1 MKIRRLSLENY
12 KSYKN
17 ATINFDEGINC
28 ILGKNGA
35 GKSTIIEAIGTTLF
49 NYDIRKSQ
57 FQVRYGEKTAKLELE
72 YEGKDGTI
80 YIITKKVGNNSSVKI
95 KNLNT
100 NEIIENTSNVYT
112 YVKETLGIKQERS
125 LPEIYKEIIAVP
137 QGEFVSVFLETEAER
152 KKKIDNLFNLDIYN
166 DIWKKLGEIESLNRE
181 NISSVEKDKKY
192 LDGQVVDIE
201 EVRDNVNKANK
212 SINSTNEK
220 IENINN
226 DIKDISN
233 KISEQNDIKNRLDEK
248 QSKYNELEKSIN
260 ILDAEISTLNEALID
275 INKSIEMV
283 NSNKEAYEKYNNYVE
298 KEKEQD
304 ERIKE
309 FNEKNSALTEEKS
322 NLKIFKEKVKSND
335 ETINKNNFKIGGIE
349 GEKASL
355 IKTIFEMENNLEQL
369 KIDYNKFETSV
380 NEFESSIND
389 EKSGLKE
396 TNNNYLKI
404 NLEYQTVCNFRNVD
418 IDEIKSSIESI
429 EKSKQVKKGLDD
441 KIKEINDQL
450 SMSKATKLNIEKNM
464 ASLQE
469 GRCPIFNNTCSNL
482 GDNNLIVLL
491 AEETDKIKRL
501 SEESEKLSSELSKYE
516 DLDSQLYTLN
526 YNKENYNQY
535 LEVSNKLINDIK
547 NLNLFDIENIG
558 IEEAL
563 KKVEEII
570 KDKEK
575 EIGLKEKQLETK
587 KKELFKSNTEIVNK
601 KAEFGGKNL
610 ELSNKNND
618 IEECKNQIKAA
629 EKNNVEVQKSI
640 EECNNKIKELNAA
653 INKLKDCNDLKQY
666 YINMQGTVKQGHD
679 LYMKNVENAS
689 KYDEKI
695 GQINGKKT
703 EKQNIIKVFNELK
716 EEISD
721 IKIHFNNDEY
731 EKNKELLGTLQGDLV
746 KNEALLNEFKKQYT
760 NASAQLAQKEKI
772 VNDIQE
778 KEKLIDKYGKVNDYI
793 VAVRNI
799 MKNLPKE
806 LSRRYRESI
815 SQMSTIFYQKISKEN
830 VSIELDETYRVLV
843 IDNEKKSN
851 KKEMSQ
857 LSGGEQMSLAIS
869 IRISMLKYFAGIDMY
884 FLDEPTVNLDV
895 DRRFEIADVIKDYSK
910 ELRQLFVISHDDTFE
925 SITTNILKIEKVNN
939 ESELG

>member
-35 GKSTIIEAIGTTLF
+35 GKSSIIEAIGTTLF

-80 YIITKKVGNNSSVKI
+80 YIITKKIGNNSSVKI

-100 NEIIENTSNVYT
+100 NEIIENSSNVYT

-201 EVRDNVNKANK
+201 EVRENVNNANK
-212 SINSTNEK
+212 SISSTNEK

-283 NSNKEAYEKYNNYVE
+283 KSNKEAYEKYNNYVE

-309 FNEKNSALTEEKS
+309 FNDKNSVLTEEKS

-349 GEKASL
+349 SEKVSL
-355 IKTIFEMENNLEQL
+355 IKTIFEIENNLEQL

-389 EKSGLKE
+389 EKSSLKE

-418 IDEIKSSIESI
+418 INEIESSIQSI

-450 SMSKATKLNIEKNM
+450 SMSKGTKLNIEKNM

-469 GRCPIFNNTCSNL
+469 GRCPIFNDTCSNL

-526 YNKENYNQY
+526 FNKENYNQY
-535 LEVSNKLINDIK
+535 LEVSNRLINDIK
-547 NLNLFDIENIG
+547 NLNLFNIENIG

-570 KDKEK
+570 KEKEK

-601 KAEFGGKNL
+601 NAELGGKNL
-610 ELSNKNND
+610 ELSNKNKD

-629 EKNNVEVQKSI
+629 EKDNTEVQKSI
-640 EECNNKIKELNAA
+640 EECNNKIKELNVA

-666 YINMQGTVKQGHD
+666 YINMQGTVKQGHE
-679 LYMKNVENAS
+679 LYMKNIENAS
-689 KYDEKI
+689 KYEEKI
-695 GQINGKKT
+695 GQINGKKN
-703 EKQNIIKVFNELK
+703 EKQNIINGFNELK

-731 EKNKELLGTLQGDLV
+731 EKNKELLGTLQGDLA
-746 KNEALLNEFKKQYT
+746 KNEALLNEFNKQYT

-778 KEKLIDKYGKVNDYI
+778 KEKIIDKYGKVNDYI